1 MSANVDLNFL
11 ESFVF
16 ADSGASRSKSLDLL
30 APNSEALFYYS
41 ILHEQ
46 LLSPSKET
54 DKEKQLLETFSSLFS
69 GNSPTFKLLSLRR
82 KLLSFDGDEQ
92 KKKEETIRF
101 IRDDILRLTF
111 THQPPSSGTAQRT
124 SMGEEL
130 KSKVDT
136 EKLSLQSYI
145 KQNNTTIQTLTELQ
159 PLGKYK
165 YYDLDHSE
173 EDLLRLL
180 NSLPSSSHPLAMD
193 LARRVF
199 GKSKQFNRIS
209 LSLTLDQLEQLRNEF
224 PDIIQDQAF
233 VRQFLRRLVP
243 SSEVDLEFDV
253 EAQTEYYNKLWDFA
267 QLLPVA
273 LNSTKLALMYCCL
286 DFDWKHER
294 ADRTRFMEYIKI
306 PQSINIFVHLEKVE
320 VFTMLDQI
328 VRQNNIHLKFFIGS
342 SISIDTLVTN
352 YLLHFLAEAADTS
365 EFGHFIEKNHLRRV
379 FIQAKALNGRIDEV
393 TLSQDDNT
401 FLAELKD
408 RVDLT
413 FNDTNKILFKSEDKV
428 ELKVFVKN
436 VKKMQMKVYEM
447 NTFMFFTKE
456 KKAISL
462 NVDLDGISPSFER
475 ELDFS
480 TIAPVVRHTETLPL
494 SELDGKRGVF
504 VVDLIGSGRTSRALI
519 KKGTLRVLPRM
530 TVNGHALTLLDE
542 NNNIV
547 KRDHAA
553 VWVDGVK
560 YTRSSSENEEMKN
573 ELFPDEILV
582 GFATGK
588 DNYSKEIVLCDT
600 SDDFC
605 ALSSFNYQ
613 IERYQF
619 ACSFFVDREEL
630 VQDST
635 AHVIIRPT
643 LTCNGQRA
651 SMTLLENVIVTIVTT
666 TGDGVP
672 TTKQFDEVVFEDN
685 ELTTLDVAIGD
696 DLASLTIE
704 VQARV
709 KVLSDLERAETFS
722 ESRTFS
728 VNEINRSKS
737 VVSCLLLRV
746 PDEGYKLSL
755 VGKAGEPISHQPVD
769 LSFSWREVRRN
780 NVISQ
785 RVITNEEGHVDL
797 GKLEGI
803 SEMNALFRFGSDI
816 HSFPFGIDSNEQ
828 GNDNDWQDDVTSNV
842 VTVEGA
848 DTPIALPILE
858 SEKELIVLTELN
870 SERAHIRHCSD
881 FVEVRNGEVILSGDL
896 TAGQYILFNWKTGSG
911 INVTVIKSDH
921 PLLGTTVVGEKTIGI
936 CERSATGIES
946 VRQTENGDVKVTLLH
961 QTPSTRVHVF
971 CNTFQ
976 PTFDVQA
983 NLAHGFRG
991 SDKTMEFT
999 HDKSQFDSNK
1009 KLGTEQLY
1017 VLNRKAQPNGL
1028 GNNLLAPSI
1037 LLNPIVNTET
1047 TRKEAEMAKK
1057 EEFSTRSSDIMPMM
1071 ARKCMASDESDDRSY
1086 YMRRGAGLRPFDRR
1100 TTRDF
1105 NTLDWMANAPI
1116 IKTNL
1121 KVEKGSSEITVVN
1134 GSELKGHCVCTVVVT
1149 EEARTMARRITL
1161 SQPPAPSTEPDTK
1174 NKKEI
1179 RLMQPFDEN
1188 QTFRETNTASIVLP
1202 SFVFEN
1208 WPSVRNTS
1216 LLQQPYTTLA
1226 RPSVRIDDMNTA
1238 KYEQFSSMPAL
1249 FHLMTSVFGGFSI
1262 NKDKN
1267 RLRKFEE
1274 LFGNFGQLSG
1284 TDRVKRYSK
1293 LPCHETNLF
1302 FFQKD
1307 RELFSTAILPV
1318 LRSKKEKQVI
1328 DLFVTDTAS
1337 ENTLLDLVSPLTF
1350 STLNALEQILVIE
1363 MLVNKLIEKKDAES
1377 AKRGQEYAKNF
1388 LRTVKHR
1395 VTATPLNKG
1404 TDDRLFEIALKAG
1417 LTKDESKE
1425 EEIEMESDSE
1435 DEDQGEDRTGFLAT
1449 ESLLRRQNK
1458 KDTFLNSYRDNLNAY
1473 DPTIEDS
1480 SCYEDD
1486 YDRLRPPSYQSRAV
1500 PDMAVG
1506 CVQSESAPKGSS
1518 SSFFSF
1524 GRQSSRKHKQSE
1536 RMAPALAR
1544 SAPTATIGA
1553 SGIGQGDDAR
1563 LLELITKAQKR
1574 VEMSKLTK
1582 FKQAD
1587 ETKEYRE
1594 TQFLEEKGD
1603 THALIQWNRFWCD
1616 YAFFLLEDAANGKRE
1631 TSTPKRPPFV
1641 SANILDCYS
1650 SFASAACALAVS
1662 DLDLTTKSRLKIH
1675 VRSKEGRRTGDASGT
1690 VPGLLFVKEM
1700 KGEPANTSISTTQ
1713 HTLLVEE
1720 CVVDPSD
1727 AEIVDEDG
1735 ERSRK
1740 YVSNLSLRPCVP
1752 YTADVMVTNTSSSAF
1767 EVDILLQIPQGA
1779 VPLENGF
1786 YTKTQHR
1793 KVERYSTEIVS
1804 YSFYFPFEGEFSHY
1818 PAQVM
1823 RKGKVMGVGNGIG
1836 DQGEG
1841 EKKRI
1846 VVKRGSDEDE
1856 KDEAA
1861 QTWVSL
1867 SLDPDEN
1874 RLLHFLEHGNIFR
1887 ADVNLMDICWR
1898 LSQKE
1903 LFERVLLIL
1912 ERRNVYQRE
1921 IWSYAFKHEGP
1932 TRAIK
1937 TYLTDEHHALD
1948 RIIAPI
1954 QFMDTPLYSNDPV
1967 ERHAVNLYEYRPL
1980 VNARTFSVGT
1990 KREIANRNLSVQYTQ
2005 FLTFLAHNGRGS
2017 VPKGQHPLLT
2027 ADDKLIVSYYLVLQD
2042 RMDEAQKMFSLIGES
2057 FEKDKEKSGD
2067 EEMILQHAYMKG
2079 FLDFSEPWTE
2089 NTKDAS
2095 KHLLKARAVVAQF
2108 DGVAPRRWGEMFR
2121 DMKTQIGLID
2131 AAFNKIEKP
2140 AESVHV
2146 DDEILVEDEARREE
2160 KRQRHAQGAQKLTTS
2175 LEVTLNKEKFEVS
2188 IAQSNGKA
2196 DKATVKFYPIDIE
2209 LLFSL
2214 NPFIRD
2220 SGEKCS
2226 VVNPSQR
2233 IEVEFGKEG
2242 NELKQTQV
2250 VAIPAELHNKNTIV
2264 GVDYENITKTVSLFD
2279 HSMDIAVY
2287 EHVGRLQ
2294 VKDKKT
2300 HKPLSSVY
2308 VKTYS
2313 RESEAEKGDFL
2324 KDGFTDLTGS
2334 FDYASVNKESKN
2346 RGGSKTKFSILVMS
2360 KDRGSEVLEVNA
2372 PAE

>member
-82 KLLSFDGDEQ
+82 KLLSFVGDEQ

-145 KQNNTTIQTLTELQ
+145 KQNNTNIQTLTELQ

-224 PDIIQDQAF
+224 PDIVQDQYF

-294 ADRTRFMEYIKI
+294 VNRTRFMEYIKI
-306 PQSINIFVHLEKVE
+306 PQSINIFVHQEKVE

-365 EFGHFIEKNHLRRV
+365 EFGNFIEKNHLRRV

-401 FLAELKD
+401 FLADLKD

-413 FNDTNKILFKSEDKV
+413 FNDTNKIVFKSEDKV

-504 VVDLIGSGRTSRALI
+504 VVDLIGSGQTSRALI

-573 ELFPDEILV
+573 ELLPDEILV

-605 ALSSFNYQ
+605 ALSSFDYQ

-630 VQDST
+630 VQDTT

-643 LTCNGQRA
+643 LTCNRQRA

-672 TTKQFDEVVFEDN
+672 TTKQFDDVVFVDN

-696 DLASLTIE
+696 DLASLTVE

-728 VNEINRSKS
+728 VNEINRTKS

-769 LSFSWREVRRN
+769 LSFSWRELRRN
-780 NVISQ
+780 NVVSQ

-803 SEMNALFRFGSDI
+803 SEMNASFRFGSDT

-991 SDKTMEFT
+991 SDRTMEFT

-1047 TRKEAEMAKK
+1047 TRKESEMAKK
-1057 EEFSTRSSDIMPMM
+1057 EEFSTQSSHVMPMM
-1071 ARKCMASDESDDRSY
+1071 ARMMMSDEEGGYRSY
-1086 YMRRGAGLRPFDRR
+1086 GMKRGAGLKPFDRR
-1100 TTRDF
+1100 TTSDF

-1121 KVEKGSSEITVVN
+1121 KVEKGSNEMTVVN
-1134 GSELKGHCVCTVVVT
+1134 ASELKGHCVCTVVVT
-1149 EEARTMARRITL
+1149 EEDRTMARRITL
-1161 SQPPAPSTEPDTK
+1161 SQPPAPSIEPDTK

-1188 QTFRETNTASIVLP
+1188 QTFSETNTASIVLP

-1208 WPSVRNTS
+1208 WPSEQNTS

-1249 FHLMTSVFGGFSI
+1249 FHLMTSVFGGFSM

-1337 ENTLLDLVSPLTF
+1337 ESALLHLVSPLTF
-1350 STLNALEQILVIE
+1350 STLNALEQILVVE

-1377 AKRGQEYAKNF
+1377 AKTGQEYAKNF

-1395 VTATPLNKG
+1395 VTATPPSKA

-1417 LTKDESKE
+1417 LTKDESTE
-1425 EEIEMESDSE
+1425 GEIEMDSD
-1435 DEDQGEDRTGFLAT
+1435 DENDDARGFLT
-1449 ESLLRRQNK
+1449 K
-1458 KDTFLNSYRDNLNAY
+1458 
-1473 DPTIEDS
+1473 
-1480 SCYEDD
+1480 
-1486 YDRLRPPSYQSRAV
+1486 
-1500 PDMAVG
+1500 
-1506 CVQSESAPKGSS
+1506 ESAQELNEEMDVMYESEEAPSS
-1518 SSFFSF
+1518 SLDDALEELEMATTQIMTASKVYSSELK
-1524 GRQSSRKHKQSE
+1524 QSSAVFSLSRSSKKE
-1536 RMAPALAR
+1536 KKKTRMAPTLAQAEAL
-1544 SAPTATIGA
+1544 PTIGFNSFDMA
-1553 SGIGQGDDAR
+1553 DQERFLSMAPRTQRRIETPQPA
-1563 LLELITKAQKR
+1563 
-1574 VEMSKLTK
+1574 K

-1603 THALIQWNRFWCD
+1603 THSLIGWNRFWCD
-1616 YAFFLLEDAANGKRE
+1616 YAFFLLEDAASGKRE

-1675 VRSKEGRRTGDASGT
+1675 VHSKEGRRTGDVSGT

-1700 KGEPANTSISTTQ
+1700 KGEPANTSLSTTQ

-1752 YTADVMVTNTSSSAF
+1752 YTADVMVANTSSSAF

-1932 TRAIK
+1932 PRAIK

-2017 VPKGQHPLLT
+2017 VTKEQHPLLT

-2042 RMDEAQKMFSLIGES
+2042 RMDEAQKMFGLIGES

-2175 LEVTLNKEKFEVS
+2175 LEVTLNKERFEVS

-2196 DKATVKFYPIDIE
+2196 DKATVKFFPIDIE

-2334 FDYASVNKESKN
+2334 FDYASVNKESKD